1 MTMSL
6 TLAQRE
12 ETKQALITAFN
23 KTGLSK
29 QELAE
34 ALETSE
40 SYLDQVFQLKGQRLE
55 DAWILKNYLNTYLS
69 EHGQEPVP
77 FQALGGDY
85 HAYWFLDAKLID
97 RGLLK

>member
-1 MTMSL
+1 MSL
-6 TLAQRE
+6 TLAQRG
-12 ETKQALITAFN
+12 ETKQALKTAFT

-34 ALETSE
+34 TLETSE
-40 SYLDQVFQLKGQRLE
+40 SYLDQVFQLQGQRLE

-69 EHGQEPVP
+69 DHEQEPVP

-85 HAYWFLDAKLID
+85 HDYWFLDAKLIE

>member
-1 MTMSL
+1 MSL
-6 TLAQRE
+6 TQSQRE
-12 ETKQALITAFN
+12 ETKQALKAAFK

-29 QELAE
+29 QELADI
-34 ALETSE
+34 LETSE
-40 SYLDQVFQLKGQRLE
+40 SYLDQVFQLQGQRLE
-55 DAWILKNYLNTYLS
+55 DAWILKNYLNTYLN

-85 HAYWFLDAKLID
+85 HDYWFLDADLIE